1 MDLRVSLSRQALNDR
16 YKWVVKASGP
26 GQVFGNVHPP
36 WSGQLGRRVTYIVP
50 ILARS
55 VRWPSTV
62 LCAVLLCVRSSLCAF
77 LAVWC
82 ALAVCVRPP
91 QPATRQDTQTRG
103 LSLSLSLLFSSPSSQ
118 RSLSFLDVAGQCW
131 LNPHPGSNI
140 THKAS
145 KH

>member
-55 VRWPSTV
+55 VRWPSTLLCAVYRVLRVRPV
-62 LCAVLLCVRSSLCAF
+62 LCASLCAF

-91 QPATRQDTQTRG
+91 QPAKAGHANTWSF
-103 LSLSLSLLFSSPSSQ
+103 SLSLVFFTSLAQIFLLSGYCWLALAESSP
-118 RSLSFLDVAGQCW
+118 G
-131 LNPHPGSNI
+131 I
-140 THKAS
+140 
-145 KH
+145 

>member
-55 VRWPSTV
+55 VRWPSTLLCAVYRVRPV
-62 LCAVLLCVRSSLCAF
+62 LCAFFALCVLRCVRPVLCAF

-82 ALAVCVRPP
+82 VLGCVVR
-91 QPATRQDTQTRG
+91 
-103 LSLSLSLLFSSPSSQ
+103 SLLCGA
-118 RSLSFLDVAGQCW
+118 R
-131 LNPHPGSNI
+131 
-140 THKAS
+140 
-145 KH
+145 

>member
-50 ILARS
+50 ILALCAFALNSALRCALCAA
-55 VRWPSTV
+55 RPV
-62 LCAVLLCVRSSLCAF
+62 LCASLCAF

-91 QPATRQDTQTRG
+91 QPAKAGHANTWSF
-103 LSLSLSLLFSSPSSQ
+103 SLSLVFFTSLAQIFLIFGCCWSVLAQSSP
-118 RSLSFLDVAGQCW
+118 W
-131 LNPHPGSNI
+131 I
-140 THKAS
+140 
-145 KH
+145 

>member
-55 VRWPSTV
+55 VRLPSALLCSALCTVCCACV
-62 LCAVLLCVRSSLCAF
+62 LCVVCASLCAF
-77 LAVWC
+77 FAVWC

-91 QPATRQDTQTRG
+91 QPAKAGHANTWSF
-103 LSLSLSLLFSSPSSQ
+103 SLSLVFFTSLAEIFLIFGCCWLALAESSP
-118 RSLSFLDVAGQCW
+118 W
-131 LNPHPGSNI
+131 I
-140 THKAS
+140 
-145 KH
+145 

>member
-36 WSGQLGRRVTYIVP
+36 WSGQLGRRVTYIAP

-91 QPATRQDTQTRG
+91 QPAK
-103 LSLSLSLLFSSPSSQ
+103 
-118 RSLSFLDVAGQCW
+118 AGHT
-131 LNPHPGSNI
+131 N
-140 THKAS
+140 T
-145 KH
+145 

>member
-55 VRWPSTV
+55 VRWPSTLLCAVYRVLRVRPV
-62 LCAVLLCVRSSLCAF
+62 LCASLCAF
-77 LAVWC
+77 F
-82 ALAVCVRPP
+82 AVCVRPP
-91 QPATRQDTQTRG
+91 QPAKAGHANTW
-103 LSLSLSLLFSSPSSQ
+103 SFSLSLLFSSPPQ
-118 RSLSFLDVAGQCW
+118 HRSFLFLDVAGQCW
-131 LNPHPGSNI
+131 LHPHPGSNI

>member
-55 VRWPSTV
+55 VRLPSAL
-62 LCAVLLCVRSSLCAF
+62 LCAVYRVLRVRPVRGVCFPVCVLRCVVRAS
-77 LAVWC
+77 
-82 ALAVCVRPP
+82 CVRPS
-91 QPATRQDTQTRG
+91 DTTG
-103 LSLSLSLLFSSPSSQ
+103 
-118 RSLSFLDVAGQCW
+118 
-131 LNPHPGSNI
+131 
-140 THKAS
+140 
-145 KH
+145 